1 MEAMVET
8 VEAQVKAIRAEIQE
22 ILQWLDW
29 TTEVATRIETRLEQI
44 EALTAQSEAG
54 KVVAA
59 RPEEEGKLALLEGV
73 IAYNVTDFQGAIDAA
88 GRAFWKRY
96 GKPPTHVALP
106 RGIDP
111 ASLKLWKLRLANRPA
126 PPGTVIVGGETG
138 ARR

>member
-1 MEAMVET
+1 MAET
-8 VEAQVKAIRAEIQE
+8 IDAQVKAIRAEIQE

-29 TTEVATRIETRLEQI
+29 TTEVAARIETRLEQI

-54 KVVAA
+54 KVDAA
-59 RPEEEGKLALLEGV
+59 QPEEEGKLALLEGV

-106 RGIDP
+106 RGVDP
-111 ASLKLWKLRLANRPA
+111 ASLKLWRLRLADRPA
-126 PPGTVIVGGETG
+126 PPGTVIVGREASNRG
-138 ARR
+138 

>member
-1 MEAMVET
+1 MVET
-8 VEAQVKAIRAEIQE
+8 IDAQVKAIRAEIQE

-29 TTEVATRIETRLEQI
+29 TTEVAARIETRLEQI
-44 EALTAQSEAG
+44 EALTAQSGTG

-59 RPEEEGKLALLEGV
+59 QPEEEGKLALLEGV
-73 IAYNVTDFQGAIDAA
+73 IAYNVTDFQGAIDTA

-111 ASLKLWKLRLANRPA
+111 ASLKLWMLRLVDRPA
-126 PPGTVIVGGETG
+126 PPGTVIVGGEAG